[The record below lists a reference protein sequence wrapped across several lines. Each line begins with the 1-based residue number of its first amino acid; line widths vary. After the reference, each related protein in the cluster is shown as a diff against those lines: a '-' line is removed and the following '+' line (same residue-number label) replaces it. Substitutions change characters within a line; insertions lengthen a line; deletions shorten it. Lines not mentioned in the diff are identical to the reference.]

1 MDGSKKII
9 VTSGPYKFQ
18 IIDNTL
24 FSRDKTEIY
33 SRSFKIGGTYPDC
46 VNVSIIYENNKP
58 VNASMPSLLSDPE
71 CSFFT
76 PLEKG
81 SGSIIMIKTLLN
93 YVYTQL
99 PTLTHIKFDDKSSI
113 ECATEEE
120 FKPTKNSIRP
130 ADSHS
135 SWSMTNKEINPSPKG
150 ADLNLQRF
158 KKGSRFRKKGTYVK
172 PMPLYYFSILFNGQ
186 TWYEKYFDAK
196 QNDEVRHQQY
206 RTRVSDFLYSAEF
219 KKNLQFDRFVSLID
233 KREEEM
239 TELYQYYNNANNFND
254 FFQSIPKQ
262 HRCRLVRSWIEQFM
276 KYILKDVFYNENWII
291 QFPLEKTGGNNKIR
305 NKNNKTRK
313 YYCPKG
319 IITNDFQQKN
329 ICISPQDI

>member
-1 MDGSKKII
+1 MYIIMDGSKPIMII
-9 VTSGPYKFQ
+9 SPPYKFQ
-18 IIDNTL
+18 ILDNTL
-24 FSRDKTEIY
+24 FSRDETEIY

-46 VNVSIIYENNKP
+46 VNISVIYKNNKP
-58 VNASMPSLLSDPE
+58 DYAIMPTLLSDPE
-71 CSFFT
+71 CSFIR

-81 SGSIIMIKTLLN
+81 SGAIIMIKTLLN

-99 PTLTHIKFDDKSSI
+99 PTLTHIKFDDKSNI

-120 FKPTKNSIRP
+120 
-130 ADSHS
+130 
-135 SWSMTNKEINPSPKG
+135 
-150 ADLNLQRF
+150 L

-186 TWYEKYFDAK
+186 TWYEKYFNAK
-196 QNDEVRHQQY
+196 QKDEVRHQQY
-206 RTRVSDFLYSAEF
+206 RTRIAEFLYSPEF
-219 KKNLQFDRFVSLID
+219 KTNIGFDRFVSLFD
-233 KREEEM
+233 KREEDM
-239 TELYQYYNNANNFND
+239 IELYQYYNNANNFND

-262 HRCRLVRSWIEQFM
+262 HRCRLVGSWIEQFM

-291 QFPLEKTGGNNKIR
+291 HFPLEMSGGNSKIRNKNNKTR

-319 IITNDFQQKN
+319 IITNNFQSKN
-329 ICISPQDI
+329 ICISPEDI